1 MSFTPLTFTGIS
13 AYSSD
18 FQTVLDRAVK
28 IASLPLQALQN
39 ENADLLARKTQ
50 LSSIGNSV
58 SSLTGAFQ
66 SLVQVSEGKALQ
78 ASSSNTSVA
87 TVANSSATA
96 AATYTINEVTS
107 LAAAASETSVSG
119 YANSQSTQVSAS
131 GTVELTVG
139 TSNYTLNLSSG
150 SNNLAGLRDAINS
163 LGVGVTASIITTG
176 TGANPNYLSISANT
190 PGETTLKLV
199 EDPSGTPVDLITNT
213 NQGSNTEFKLNGL
226 TVVRT
231 SNQVND
237 VVPGLSFNLL
247 AETSTPVTLTLST
260 QKSQLINGL
269 NDFVSA
275 FNTLTSSVS
284 SQVGPAAGLLSGD
297 FLVRE
302 VQKAQREVSGY
313 ISDEGLALSDL
324 GITFDATGK
333 ASFDDAK
340 VQAFTDQQLQDAF
353 SFLGTDTTGFGKLAT
368 RFSEISDP
376 VSGLIQLQQTSYDK
390 SDSRLQSQIADLE
403 ERIDNMQKSAALRL
417 QQIDALLGTLE
428 SQQRVIDASIQAVNF
443 TLFGK
448 KEG

>member
-13 AYSSD
+13 SYSSD

-58 SSLTGAFQ
+58 SGLTNAFQ

-78 ASSSNTSVA
+78 ATSSNTAVA
-87 TVANSSATA
+87 TVANASATA

-119 YANSQSTQVSAS
+119 YATSQSTQVSAS
-131 GTVELTVG
+131 GTVLLTVG
-139 TSNYTLNLSSG
+139 TSDYTLNLSPG

-190 PGETTLKLV
+190 PGATTLKLI
-199 EDPSGTPVDLITNT
+199 EDPNGTPLDLITNS

-226 TVVRT
+226 TVIRK

-247 AETSTPVTLTLST
+247 AESNTPVTLTLST
-260 QKSQLINGL
+260 QKSQLINSL

-275 FNTLTSSVS
+275 FNTLTNSVS
-284 SQVGPAAGLLSGD
+284 SQIGPAAGLLSGD

-313 ISDEGLALSDL
+313 VSDAGLALSDL

-333 ASFDDAK
+333 ASFDNAK

-376 VSGLIQLQQTSYDK
+376 VSGLIQLQQASYDK
-390 SDSRLQSQIADLE
+390 SDMRLQSQIADLE
-403 ERIDNMQKSAALRL
+403 GRIDNMQKSAALRL

-448 KEG
+448 KES